1 MGDENTHACRE
12 PPFEA
17 AVYNLKAEAQKLK
30 QFKSNSRAELIVE
43 VEQSLEH
50 QSEKKKEHS
59 SLELPV
65 DFSKEDVSKVRLI
78 WVALEYKVL
87 QHIADLSF

>member
-1 MGDENTHACRE
+1 MEVLGDENTHTYRE

-17 AVYNLKAEAQKLK
+17 AICSLEAEAQKLK
-30 QFKSNSRAELIVE
+30 KFKSSSRADLTVD

-50 QSEKKKEHS
+50 ESEKKKEHS

-65 DFSKEDVSKVRLI
+65 DFSKEDVSKVRI
-78 WVALEYKVL
+78 KYK
-87 QHIADLSF
+87 